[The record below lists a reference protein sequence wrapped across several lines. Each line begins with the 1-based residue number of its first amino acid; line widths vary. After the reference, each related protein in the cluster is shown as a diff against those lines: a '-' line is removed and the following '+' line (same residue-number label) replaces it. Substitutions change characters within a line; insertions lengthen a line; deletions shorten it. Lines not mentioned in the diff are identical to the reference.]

1 MSREAVKTALKNI
14 DLYWAKDA
22 LRQIQQDEETIG
34 ALYETINEQ
43 QDLINEQKDTINALT
58 VENEELKGKKA

>member
-1 MSREAVKTALKNI
+1 MSKTKLKTALSNI

-22 LRQIQQDEETIG
+22 LRQIQQDEETID
-34 ALYETINEQ
+34 ALYETINDQ

-58 VENEELKGKKA
+58 VENEELKSKKA